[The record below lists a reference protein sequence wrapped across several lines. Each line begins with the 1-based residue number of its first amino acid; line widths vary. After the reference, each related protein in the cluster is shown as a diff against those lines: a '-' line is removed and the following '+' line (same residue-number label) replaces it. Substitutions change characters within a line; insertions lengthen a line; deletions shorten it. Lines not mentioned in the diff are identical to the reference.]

1 MSSSDIPSS
10 AINLQNYINIADKLK
25 KKFMGKIRPEAAAK
39 AVEAAVRRPSFP
51 AKLYYKQHTVIRK
64 FHGFVLSGVKS
75 RFRS

>member
-1 MSSSDIPSS
+1 
-10 AINLQNYINIADKLK
+10 
-25 KKFMGKIRPEAAAK
+25 MGKIRPEAAAK